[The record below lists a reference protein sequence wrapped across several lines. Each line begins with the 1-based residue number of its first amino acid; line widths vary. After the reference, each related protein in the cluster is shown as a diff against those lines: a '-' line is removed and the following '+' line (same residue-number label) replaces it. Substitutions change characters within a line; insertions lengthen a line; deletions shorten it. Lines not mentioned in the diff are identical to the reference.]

1 MLSDNI
7 VLPGYHNE
15 FGVECQRD
23 LDIDKMSGKVE
34 LSCGFPDNSL
44 YIRKSMKVISD
55 YKYRVGDHL
64 FVMCRIKATP
74 FVTPEP
80 LPQVGNKLDIVK
92 GDRRDYS
99 ESTFWI
105 RDFEVLAKIY
115 LLMSS

>member
-1 MLSDNI
+1 MLRDNI

-44 YIRKSMKVISD
+44 YIRNSMKVLSD

-74 FVTPEP
+74 
-80 LPQVGNKLDIVK
+80 
-92 GDRRDYS
+92 S
-99 ESTFWI
+99 
-105 RDFEVLAKIY
+105 
-115 LLMSS
+115 